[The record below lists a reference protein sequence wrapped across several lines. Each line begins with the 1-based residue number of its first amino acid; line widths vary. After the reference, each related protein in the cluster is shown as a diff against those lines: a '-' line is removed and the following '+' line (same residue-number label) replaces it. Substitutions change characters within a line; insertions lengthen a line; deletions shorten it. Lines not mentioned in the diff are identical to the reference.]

1 MKDSDLTR
9 YKNSISNIPTYSKEE
24 EKVIFEKF
32 NKNKNDINLR
42 NEIIKHNLKLVTS
55 VVYKYSNNKNSISDL
70 ISYGNEG
77 LIYAV
82 DHFDPT
88 LNIAFSTY
96 AISCIT
102 GKILLY
108 INKLNYPLST
118 SRKFIKCMEEF
129 EKYIYLY
136 YSIHNKYPSD
146 EEIIEKLKIKKEILN
161 ILKWYPRSMI
171 NLNAPEK
178 DDTTT
183 TFEEV
188 IPDENCNIELEVE
201 DKIHESEMLKII
213 DKILTKKEKRIFL
226 KYIEDNNFTSISK
239 KTGVSRQRVYQVV
252 TNSKKKILANK
263 DFKKLLK

>member
-1 MKDSDLTR
+1 
-9 YKNSISNIPTYSKEE
+9 
-24 EKVIFEKF
+24 
-32 NKNKNDINLR
+32 
-42 NEIIKHNLKLVTS
+42 
-55 VVYKYSNNKNSISDL
+55 
-70 ISYGNEG
+70 
-77 LIYAV
+77 
-82 DHFDPT
+82 
-88 LNIAFSTY
+88 
-96 AISCIT
+96 
-102 GKILLY
+102 
-108 INKLNYPLST
+108 
-118 SRKFIKCMEEF
+118 
-129 EKYIYLY
+129 
-136 YSIHNKYPSD
+136 
-146 EEIIEKLKIKKEILN
+146 
-161 ILKWYPRSMI
+161 MI

>member
-1 MKDSDLTR
+1 M
-9 YKNSISNIPTYSKEE
+9 YNWKNT
-24 EKVIFEKF
+24 
-32 NKNKNDINLR
+32 
-42 NEIIKHNLKLVTS
+42 II
-55 VVYKYSNNKNSISDL
+55 Y
-70 ISYGNEG
+70 
-77 LIYAV
+77 
-82 DHFDPT
+82 
-88 LNIAFSTY
+88 
-96 AISCIT
+96 
-102 GKILLY
+102 
-108 INKLNYPLST
+108 NKLNYPLST
-118 SRKFIKCMEEF
+118 SRGFIKYMQEF

-146 EEIIEKLKIKKEILN
+146 EEIIKKLKINNEILN

-188 IPDENCNIELEVE
+188 IPDENCNVELEVE
-201 DKIHESEMLKII
+201 GKIHESEMLKII

-226 KYIEDNNFTSISK
+226 KYIEDNNFTSIAR